1 MNIINKAIVNNDL
14 QKFNIFSQIN
24 INNIKSD
31 KKLKFL
37 FDSKAK
43 TKNSLNNKNI
53 LFKIKSF
60 FK

>member
-31 KKLKFL
+31 KKLKLL

-43 TKNSLNNKNI
+43 IKNSLNNKNI